1 MGRIAAKGDAGKE
14 FGLLSHNQ
22 ERDGKGMWA
31 LAACWDTSHVSSTA
45 RERLPIG
52 RGWGIAEVIVM
63 PREISRGS
71 DVLGCPGRFRRTPLL
86 LFPADLLLSP
96 SFSIA
101 SACWGGTSGSSKA
114 LFKILD
120 GRAVNGP

>member
-1 MGRIAAKGDAGKE
+1 MVSFPTTRREIGKE
-14 FGLLSHNQ
+14 CVCSQPAGT
-22 ERDGKGMWA
+22 A
-31 LAACWDTSHVSSTA
+31 LMSSTA
-45 RERLPIG
+45 REHLPIG

-71 DVLGCPGRFRRTPLL
+71 DILECPGRFRRTPLL

-101 SACWGGTSGSSKA
+101 SACWGGTSDSSNEG
-114 LFKILD
+114 I
-120 GRAVNGP
+120 RW